1 MIECE
6 GMKDDETPCAREAVH
21 NITAVV
27 FGQERQ
33 LFLCHDCVP
42 KYVEEEDDL

>member
-6 GMKDDETPCAREAVH
+6 GMKDDERPCAREVVH
-21 NITAVV
+21 DITAVV

-33 LFLCHDCVP
+33 LLLCNDRVP
-42 KYVEEEDDL
+42 KYVEDEDDL